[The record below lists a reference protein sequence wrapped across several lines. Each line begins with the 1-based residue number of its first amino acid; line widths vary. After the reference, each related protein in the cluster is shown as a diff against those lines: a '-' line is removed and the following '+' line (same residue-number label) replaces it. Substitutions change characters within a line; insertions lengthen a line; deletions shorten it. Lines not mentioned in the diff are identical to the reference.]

1 MSKKEMTL
9 EDLPGVGE
17 KTAEKL
23 REAGFYDIMSIA
35 AASAGELASIAEV
48 GEAAAT
54 KIIQAA
60 RQELEIGFEPA
71 DKLLEKRKEMKRITS
86 GSNALNALLGG
97 GVQTQAITEAHGA
110 FGSGKSQLAFEL
122 AVTAQMP
129 AERGGLDGEVAFID
143 TENTFRPERIMQIAE
158 FNGLDPQEVLSKIV
172 VARAFNADHQVLLAE
187 KIEEIIQQGRKIKLI
202 VVDSITSHFRAE
214 FIGRGTLADRQ
225 QKLNKH
231 LHKLQRMADVHNLA
245 VYITNQVMAKPDQL
259 FGLAMEAVGGHVLAH
274 AATYRLFLRKS
285 RGNKR
290 IARLIDSPDLPE
302 GEAVFEVVPAGITDS
317 DIDITELKARQ
328 QRDRD
333 K

>member
-1 MSKKEMTL
+1 MSKKEITL
-9 EDLPGVGE
+9 EDLPGVGD

-23 REAGFYDIMSIA
+23 REAGFYDVMSIA
-35 AASAGELASIAEV
+35 AASPGELAAVAEIGEVAANKMIA
-48 GEAAAT
+48 
-54 KIIQAA
+54 AA
-60 RQELEIGFEPA
+60 RQELDIGFESA
-71 DKLLEKRKEMKRITS
+71 SSLLEKRREMKKITS
-86 GSNALNALLGG
+86 GSNALNDLLGG

-110 FGSGKSQLAFEL
+110 FGSGKTQLAFQL

-129 AERGGLDGEVAFID
+129 AEKGGLGGEVAFID
-143 TENTFRPERIMQIAE
+143 TENTFRPERIIQIAE
-158 FNGLDPQEVLSKIV
+158 ANGLDPEDVLSKIV
-172 VARAFNADHQVLLAE
+172 VARAYNADHQILLAE
-187 KIEEIIQQGRKIKLI
+187 KIEELIQQGRKIKLI

-214 FIGRGTLADRQ
+214 FIGRGTLANRQ

-259 FGLAMEAVGGHVLAH
+259 FGPAMEAVGGHVLAH

-285 RGNKR
+285 KGSKR

-302 GEAVFEVVPAGITDS
+302 GEAVFEVVASGVTDS
-317 DIDITELKARQ
+317 DTDIAEMKAAWAAR
-328 QRDRD
+328 